1 MPGEIRI
8 PIRSESDVITAVMRA
23 TEYGRD
29 CGCSEFHC
37 RLVATAVSELA
48 RNIVKYA
55 ENGSVRMREVRSPGR
70 RGIEVVVEDTG
81 PGIADVNKAMQDSYS
96 TSGTL
101 GLGLPGVKRM
111 MDEFELES
119 EPGKGVRVVAR
130 KWV

>member
-1 MPGEIRI
+1 M
-8 PIRSESDVITAVMRA
+8 VTAVMRA
-23 TEYGRD
+23 SEYCRE
-29 CGCSEFHC
+29 CGCSEIDW

-55 ENGSVRMREVRSPGR
+55 ERGSVRMRQVRARGR
-70 RGIEVVVEDTG
+70 RGIEIVAEDAG
-81 PGIADVNKAMQDSYS
+81 PGIADVDAAMRDAYS